1 MPQPL
6 HERDVPSQL
15 LIASIV
21 LPVDLCSFLVLS
33 GFIRLLRLVNID
45 LPELKS
51 DSLSAL
57 E

>member
-1 MPQPL
+1 MPLPL

-15 LIASIV
+15 LIVSIV

-33 GFIRLLRLVNID
+33 GFIRLVNID

>member
-6 HERDVPSQL
+6 HERDVSSQL